1 MRVVLGIVALLLTV
15 AAQAQPP
22 ALPAPPPPVPPE
34 YRALYDQIDKA
45 LRPLEKRLVRA
56 RGPLPIYAAELLPA
70 NGNRGYVLLD
80 QHTLATTRIWLDR
93 FAQLGIRG
101 VVFAVPYPLLLRSYP
116 QSKLYVSFYRNV
128 VAEVRRR
135 GMTVEIESAVVFANT
150 PFSSVRWDYSNL
162 TLERLTRERREMIST
177 IIEQIAPDYL
187 DLGAEPDTE
196 ARLTGLRELNDPARY
211 ADHIAALI
219 KGIDRKKT
227 KIGAGF
233 GTWSNPEFARREAEL
248 PIDFI
253 ALHIYP
259 VDAQA
264 FANAAEGCR
273 IAREK
278 KKEILLDEAWLYKAN
293 PGEVTNI
300 ASNAKVFARDA
311 FSFWAPLDQRF
322 LRLISNFARAEKI
335 KLVSPVW
342 STYFFSYIDY
352 DTGVSQLPYADL
364 VQLVNSTA
372 TRSVMNGRFS
382 ETGVAY
388 HDLIAGRR

>member
-1 MRVVLGIVALLLTV
+1 
-15 AAQAQPP
+15 
-22 ALPAPPPPVPPE
+22 
-34 YRALYDQIDKA
+34 
-45 LRPLEKRLVRA
+45 
-56 RGPLPIYAAELLPA
+56 
-70 NGNRGYVLLD
+70 
-80 QHTLATTRIWLDR
+80 
-93 FAQLGIRG
+93 
-101 VVFAVPYPLLLRSYP
+101 
-116 QSKLYVSFYRNV
+116 LYVSFYRNV
-128 VAEVRRR
+128 VAEARRR

-162 TLERLTRERREMIST
+162 TVERLTRERREMIST

-187 DLGAEPDTE
+187 DLGAEPDTF

-278 KKEILLDEAWLYKAN
+278 KKEILLDEVWLYKAN

-335 KLVSPVW
+335 KLVSPFW

-372 TRSVMNGRFS
+372 TRSVMTGRFS
-382 ETGVAY
+382 VTGVAY
-388 HDLIAGRR
+388 HDLIASRR